1 MRVLVP
7 FGARDPKSRLAPV
20 FSTTERRALA
30 ETMLA
35 DVLAALS
42 DHEPVV
48 VANAPVETP
57 VPTHVDDRPLT
68 AAVNARLTGE
78 PTAIVMADLPLI
90 SSETISRL
98 LAPDSD
104 VVIAPGLGGGTNA
117 LVVRDPA
124 FETDYHGVSVRDH
137 RETARAIGATV
148 ATVDSYRLGIDV
160 DEPADLVEVLL
171 HGTGDTARWL
181 REHDGWI
188 ETTDGRTRF
197 RRASSG

>member
-20 FSTTERRALA
+20 FSPAERRALA

-57 VPTHVDDRPLT
+57 VPTHIDARSLT
-68 AAVNARLTGE
+68 AAVNARLDGE
-78 PTAIVMADLPLI
+78 PTAVVMADLPLI

-98 LAPDSD
+98 LAPDAD

-137 RETARAIGATV
+137 RETARAIDAAAT
-148 ATVDSYRLGIDV
+148 TVDSYRLGVDI

-181 REHDGWI
+181 REHNGRV

-197 RRASSG
+197 RREPSR